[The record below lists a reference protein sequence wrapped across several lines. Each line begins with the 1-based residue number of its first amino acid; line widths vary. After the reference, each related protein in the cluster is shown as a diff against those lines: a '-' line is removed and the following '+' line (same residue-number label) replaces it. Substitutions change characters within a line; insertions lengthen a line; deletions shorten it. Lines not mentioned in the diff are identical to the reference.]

1 MGFGRTVTG
10 LVALGIAAFYLTNSS
25 TLTSNFQW
33 ICIAAILLLTL
44 AWITMGSPK
53 KQAYAQ
59 TRPVQR
65 IAVPVEE
72 AGQSIAGQD
81 SEIDI
86 PEPITENE
94 LDGAT
99 LRERKLAKIQSAQ
112 AKQEQVIAATLAAEL
127 DTSGEELVEVT
138 VEVEDVHI
146 ADEFVVEVSPESVEN
161 ADIEMAISQRK
172 IKHDKI
178 RKKIEMRRR
187 GQLADIRASTARMWE
202 EQTAGEDIVKML
214 QTPGHGH
221 SVLDSPEHPPPG
233 HVYGATFIR
242 IDESRILKLRTPL
255 DDGFQQVKK
264 KVEPTLSPLLG
275 PDGLP
280 LPPLMGADGA
290 VLPLPA
296 LPMPNASSALAQL
309 KKEMND

>member
-1 MGFGRTVTG
+1 
-10 LVALGIAAFYLTNSS
+10 
-25 TLTSNFQW
+25 
-33 ICIAAILLLTL
+33 
-44 AWITMGSPK
+44 
-53 KQAYAQ
+53 
-59 TRPVQR
+59 
-65 IAVPVEE
+65 
-72 AGQSIAGQD
+72 
-81 SEIDI
+81 
-86 PEPITENE
+86 
-94 LDGAT
+94 
-99 LRERKLAKIQSAQ
+99 
-112 AKQEQVIAATLAAEL
+112 
-127 DTSGEELVEVT
+127 
-138 VEVEDVHI
+138 
-146 ADEFVVEVSPESVEN
+146 VVEVSPESVEN

-202 EQTAGEDIVKML
+202 EQTAGEDIVKLL

-221 SVLDSPEHPPPG
+221 SVLNSPEHPTPG

-264 KVEPTLSPLLG
+264 KEEPTLPPLLG

-290 VLPLPA
+290 TLPLPD
-296 LPMPNASSALAQL
+296 LPMPDASSALAQL